1 MPTPLTRR
9 ELLLWCQTHIEPF
22 RNHAQAVGLQ
32 EEQVT
37 RFANRT
43 EEYALAQAEV
53 ERIKIALSIAVR
65 NADSAFAAMRREYSQ
80 AVADVRYFAGQQ
92 EDAQAVY
99 NLSQVAPRSSGQAL
113 PPPGRPS
120 QLSITLNETQGS
132 LTLAWKCT
140 HPRGSSSTTY
150 IVRRRLPGEAAF
162 TFLGATGDKHI
173 EDNTLPA
180 DASGVAYTVQAQ
192 RGSNVGEVSPIFIVN
207 FGGTATRHAEQ
218 TSPANDKHAA

>member
-1 MPTPLTRR
+1 MPTPPNRR

-37 RFANRT
+37 RFAERT
-43 EEYALAQAEV
+43 QEYAAAQAEV

-65 NADSAFAAMRREYSQ
+65 NADSAFGAMRREYSQ

-99 NLSQVAPRSSGQAL
+99 NLSQVTPRSSGQPL
-113 PPPGRPS
+113 PPPGRPTN
-120 QLSITLNETQGS
+120 LSVMLNETQGS

-140 HPRGSSSTTY
+140 HPRGSSSATY
-150 IVRRRLPGEAAF
+150 IVRRRLPGETAF
-162 TFLGATGDKHI
+162 TFLGATGEKQLID
-173 EDNTLPA
+173 DTLPA

-192 RGSNVGEVSPIFIVN
+192 RGSKVGDLSPIFIVN
-207 FGGTATRHAEQ
+207 FGGAVA
-218 TSPANDKHAA
+218 SSAAASRKLAA